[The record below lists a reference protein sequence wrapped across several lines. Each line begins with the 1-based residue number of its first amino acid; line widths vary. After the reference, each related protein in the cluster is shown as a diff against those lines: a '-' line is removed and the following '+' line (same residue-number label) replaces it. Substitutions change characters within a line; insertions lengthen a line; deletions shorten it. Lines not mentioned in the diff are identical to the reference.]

1 MELMYYLI
9 REKIALF
16 QKSFLNEE
24 LKFEQILETRKVAN
38 RLSIHT
44 CLILHLKYTVYCF
57 KP

>member
-1 MELMYYLI
+1 MYYLI